1 MEDLLTSLIYNVFK
15 DFVIQGIAVTVSII
29 ALVRTKANVPNYA
42 IIGKD
47 GEILSRRDFKQY
59 GLFVEKRMIDLE
71 EGDEQPAY
79 FLSFEKEPE
88 YFEITTRE
96 AAVAEIK
103 QVDINKYQVRF
114 VHSGFGAPI
123 IECNFKIQAY

>member
-1 MEDLLTSLIYNVFK
+1 MDVMIYNVAK
-15 DFVIQGIAVTVSII
+15 DLVIPGIAVLVAII
-29 ALVRTKANVPNYA
+29 ALVRTGANIPNYA

-103 QVDINKYQVRF
+103 QVDIKKYQVKF
-114 VHSGFGAPI
+114 FQSGFLTPI

>member
-1 MEDLLTSLIYNVFK
+1 MEDSLIYNVFK
-15 DFVIQGIAVTVSII
+15 DFVIPGIIAAVAII
-29 ALVRTKANVPNYA
+29 ALVRTGANVPNYA

-47 GEILSRRDFKQY
+47 GEVLSHRGFKQY
-59 GLFVEKRMIDLE
+59 GLFVEKRMIDS
-71 EGDEQPAY
+71 EGDKEPSY

-96 AAVAEIK
+96 AAVTEIK
-103 QVDINKYQVRF
+103 QVDIKKYQVRF